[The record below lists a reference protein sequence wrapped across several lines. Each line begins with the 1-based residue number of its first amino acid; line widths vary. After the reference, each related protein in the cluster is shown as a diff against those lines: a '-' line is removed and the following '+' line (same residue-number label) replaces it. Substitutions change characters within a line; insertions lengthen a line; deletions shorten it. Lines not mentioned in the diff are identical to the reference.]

1 MQNERTVISFC
12 ILHSD
17 FCIDWIALPF
27 SRPECPR
34 PPAARPTTL
43 NPETRHAQGIER
55 CHPAPC
61 GGPRFRPSRLGPV
74 RRLPRPRPRNLRG
87 CGRPSIAP
95 AARHSP
101 PPHRP
106 GADEGADGRRGPRD
120 EAGGGPVRTA
130 RRFAEHVDPVDSGPC
145 SRRAVRSSRYRSGR
159 CSRPARSSTAA
170 TTAVTLHPQTAAAP
184 PVHVWPAA
192 FLVCKESEVT
202 EVKQA
207 AHSEPADDLAPPPW
221 ENAEAPA
228 VAGVRRRIEAAYG
241 RQVTGMAAETQSNGV
256 VVVRVWL
263 RSTAADP
270 NRGKIIELPQAPGSG
285 VRVLLEVDR

>member
-1 MQNERTVISFC
+1 MDLF
-12 ILHSD
+12 
-17 FCIDWIALPF
+17 A
-27 SRPECPR
+27 
-34 PPAARPTTL
+34 PPAASPSTW
-43 NPETRHAQGIER
+43 TRSI
-55 CHPAPC
+55 PAPA
-61 GGPRFRPSRLGPV
+61 PVAPSG
-74 RRLPRPRPRNLRG
+74 LPG
-87 CGRPSIAP
+87 TAP
-95 AARHSP
+95 A
-101 PPHRP
+101 
-106 GADEGADGRRGPRD
+106 GAPA
-120 EAGGGPVRTA
+120 
-130 RRFAEHVDPVDSGPC
+130 
-145 SRRAVRSSRYRSGR
+145 
-159 CSRPARSSTAA
+159 PARSSTAA